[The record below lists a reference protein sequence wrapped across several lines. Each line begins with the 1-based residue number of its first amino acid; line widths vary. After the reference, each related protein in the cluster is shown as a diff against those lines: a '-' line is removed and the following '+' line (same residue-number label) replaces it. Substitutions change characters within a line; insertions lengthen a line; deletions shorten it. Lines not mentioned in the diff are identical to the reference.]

1 MNENPGFR
9 RVAVLA
15 AAATAVFLAAMPALS
30 QGGGVAPTR
39 APEATA
45 PPSGPKCSVA
55 PEQARF
61 EFPFSRGAFRL
72 ATGRPVRIVALGSSS
87 TFGAGA
93 SSRANSY
100 PSRLAV
106 ELSRHFPGHPISVI
120 NRGVNGEEAP
130 DMLARFN
137 SAVIDE
143 RPHLVLWQVGTNA
156 LLRDRPIE
164 QRETVLHEGLER
176 LKALRMD
183 VALIDPQ
190 FAPKVLAKANAERTV
205 AQIAATAKEESVGLF
220 PRYAMMK
227 RWYEVDHMPF
237 DSFVSP
243 DGLHLNDWSYACLAK
258 WLGFAIADAA
268 TRPTAAVAG
277 RPMR

>member
-1 MNENPGFR
+1 M
-9 RVAVLA
+9 AVWA
-15 AAATAVFLAAMPALS
+15 AGATAIFFAAVPALS
-30 QGGGVAPTR
+30 QGGGTVVAP
-39 APEATA
+39 APEAAGA
-45 PPSGPKCSVA
+45 PAGPRCSVA

-61 EFPFSRGAFRL
+61 EIPFARVASRL
-72 ATGRPVRIVALGSSS
+72 ATGRPVRIVAIGSSS
-87 TFGAGA
+87 TYGAGA

-106 ELSRHFPGHPISVI
+106 EMSRHFPGHPISVI
-120 NRGVNGEEAP
+120 NRGANGEEAP

-137 SAVIDE
+137 SDVIDE

-164 QRETVLHEGLER
+164 ARETVLHEGLAR

-190 FAPKVLAKANAERTV
+190 FAPRVLAKANAERTV
-205 AQIAATAKEESVGLF
+205 EQIAITAKEESVGLF
-220 PRYAMMK
+220 RRYAMMK
-227 RWYEVDHMPF
+227 RWHDDDHMPF
-237 DSFVSP
+237 ESFVSP